1 MVASPCR
8 NCDKRHMPKDMCR
21 RGCEKIAA
29 IQQSQNIMRVPP
41 YARNDSFDTFDRLN
55 DVPLVVAPSEVG

>member
-1 MVASPCR
+1 
-8 NCDKRHMPKDMCR
+8 MPKDMCR